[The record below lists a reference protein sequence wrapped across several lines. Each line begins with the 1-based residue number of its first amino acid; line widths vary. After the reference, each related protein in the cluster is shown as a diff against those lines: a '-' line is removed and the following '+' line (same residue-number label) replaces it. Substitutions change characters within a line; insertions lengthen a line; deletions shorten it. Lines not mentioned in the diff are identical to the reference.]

1 MVWTQATQPFRLR
14 RRWFVNAFCSNDS
27 RDSFSLFYFLLQPKA
42 RPSNVIPSKYASLPC
57 STPPRLISS
66 HSVDE
71 HNLMGSGGTVL
82 GIGISA
88 VHDAVLRR
96 GAQIP
101 ETIVN
106 EHPVTIY
113 PGRASPAKKV
123 PPRTLPGLI
132 DRHRDV
138 CRKSIDSS
146 QELSIIGDNLIQFDS
161 NESLDITV
169 DDEQSKITILNKS
182 PAINKIIFNNTVS
195 IEPCTSQILDHA
207 QMDDEEFSDDSLDDK
222 SLPPPPPSS
231 STPTQPIVPPLTH
244 SRSAPVSPN
253 KRSSIAWE
261 ISINDEHIN
270 EPKPLKT
277 AVKSIG
283 SSNVTGSQ
291 TSVAS
296 TPCNSIT
303 STELSCSSDWPDPPE
318 QPICSTE
325 DEAGSLYTDSED
337 VIPLKPTG
345 VRNGTYVIRK
355 GRDRARLFDLEAFAA
370 TVVPATDTEPE
381 SLNIEEEEYDGDK
394 VVEENVVEENAVE
407 EDEEEEEEEEVEENN
422 ENPHPMP
429 TKIATPNYRH
439 SIDLAALPTPIQH
452 MVHSPR

>member
-1 MVWTQATQPFRLR
+1 M
-14 RRWFVNAFCSNDS
+14 
-27 RDSFSLFYFLLQPKA
+27 
-42 RPSNVIPSKYASLPC
+42 
-57 STPPRLISS
+57 SS

-88 VHDAVLRR
+88 IHDAVLRG
-96 GAQIP
+96 GARIP

-106 EHPVTIY
+106 ELPVTIY

-146 QELSIIGDNLIQFDS
+146 QELAIIGDNLIQFDS
-161 NESLDITV
+161 NESLDNTI
-169 DDEQSKITILNKS
+169 DDEQSKITILNRS
-182 PAINKIIFNNTVS
+182 PALNTINKIIFNNTVS
-195 IEPCTSQILDHA
+195 IEPCTSQIADHA
-207 QMDDEEFSDDSLDDK
+207 RMEDEEFSDDSLEDK
-222 SLPPPPPSS
+222 SLPPPPPSLTS
-231 STPTQPIVPPLTH
+231 TQPIVPPPTSL
-244 SRSAPVSPN
+244 SAPVSPN

-261 ISINDEHIN
+261 ININDDHIN
-270 EPKPLKT
+270 EPKPFKS

-283 SSNVTGSQ
+283 ASNVIGSQ

-318 QPICSTE
+318 QPVCSTE

-337 VIPLKPTG
+337 VIPLKPIA

-355 GRDRARLFDLEAFAA
+355 GRDRAHLFDLEAFAA
-370 TVVPATDTEPE
+370 AVVPTTDTEPE
-381 SLNIEEEEYDGDK
+381 SLNIEEEGDDDDEREGDVVVGEPEE
-394 VVEENVVEENAVE
+394 VVEEEE
-407 EDEEEEEEEEVEENN
+407 EDEEEEESDEK
-422 ENPHPMP
+422 PHELPP
-429 TKIATPNYRH
+429 STISTTNYRH
-439 SIDLAALPTPIQH
+439 SIDLALPTPVQH
-452 MVHSPR
+452 SVHSPR